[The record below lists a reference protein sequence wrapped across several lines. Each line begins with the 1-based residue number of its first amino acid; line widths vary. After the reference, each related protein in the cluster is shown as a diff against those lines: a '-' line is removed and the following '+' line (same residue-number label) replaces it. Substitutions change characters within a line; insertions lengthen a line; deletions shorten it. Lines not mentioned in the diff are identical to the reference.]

1 MKKTIP
7 SEQKVPFGLMKRL
20 NACAEFKMSQ
30 VPKILRTCVPLNNS
44 PLASRSKGYY
54 NTVNGTIR
62 SVIERKEL
70 KP

>member
-1 MKKTIP
+1 M
-7 SEQKVPFGLMKRL
+7 QYLW
-20 NACAEFKMSQ
+20 KMFFIDWNRKLL
-30 VPKILRTCVPLNNS
+30 PKILRTCVPLNNS

-62 SVIERKEL
+62 SVIEGKEL

>member
-1 MKKTIP
+1 MMLIMLLKA
-7 SEQKVPFGLMKRL
+7 L
-20 NACAEFKMSQ
+20 NEERSGILL
-30 VPKILRTCVPLNNS
+30 KILRTCVPLNNS

-54 NTVNGTIR
+54 NTVDGTIR

>member
-1 MKKTIP
+1 MMLIMLLKA
-7 SEQKVPFGLMKRL
+7 L
-20 NACAEFKMSQ
+20 NEERSGIL
-30 VPKILRTCVPLNNS
+30 PKILRTCVPLNIS

-62 SVIERKEL
+62 SVIKRKEL

>member
-1 MKKTIP
+1 MIEITDDI
-7 SEQKVPFGLMKRL
+7 L
-20 NACAEFKMSQ
+20 
-30 VPKILRTCVPLNNS
+30 PKILRTYVPLNKS

>member
-1 MKKTIP
+1 MMLIMLLKA
-7 SEQKVPFGLMKRL
+7 L
-20 NACAEFKMSQ
+20 NEERSGIL
-30 VPKILRTCVPLNNS
+30 PKILRTSVPLNNS

-54 NTVNGTIR
+54 NTANGTIR

>member
-1 MKKTIP
+1 MDK
-7 SEQKVPFGLMKRL
+7 
-20 NACAEFKMSQ
+20 AEKLLL
-30 VPKILRTCVPLNNS
+30 KILCTYVPLNKS
-44 PLASRSKGYY
+44 PLASQSKGYY

>member
-1 MKKTIP
+1 MLLKA
-7 SEQKVPFGLMKRL
+7 L
-20 NACAEFKMSQ
+20 NEERSGIL
-30 VPKILRTCVPLNNS
+30 PKILRTCVPLNIS

-54 NTVNGTIR
+54 NTFNGTIR

>member
-1 MKKTIP
+1 M
-7 SEQKVPFGLMKRL
+7 QYLW
-20 NACAEFKMSQ
+20 KMFFIDENGKLL
-30 VPKILRTCVPLNNS
+30 PKILRTCVPLNNS
-44 PLASRSKGYY
+44 PLASQSKGYY

>member
-1 MKKTIP
+1 MMLIMLLKA
-7 SEQKVPFGLMKRL
+7 L
-20 NACAEFKMSQ
+20 NEERSGIL
-30 VPKILRTCVPLNNS
+30 PKILRTCVPLNIS

-54 NTVNGTIR
+54 NTFNGTIR

>member
-1 MKKTIP
+1 MIEITDDI
-7 SEQKVPFGLMKRL
+7 L
-20 NACAEFKMSQ
+20 
-30 VPKILRTCVPLNNS
+30 PKILLTCVPLNNS